1 LRTEPVI
8 LLHGLMMRSPALW
21 PLAARLRRQG
31 FQPEMFNYGTM
42 WRGPARAME
51 RLAMRLY
58 AFGDTPVH
66 LVAHSLGGLIAA
78 ETLNR
83 YQRLP
88 RGRLVCLGS
97 PIAGSASAR
106 GIAERGLGFLAGKS
120 GPLLRGGLIQL
131 PGDREVGMVAGIRS
145 LGLGKYFGHLEG
157 PNDGTVAMWETRLP
171 GLADH
176 IAVPCGHAGLIF
188 SAPVAELAGNF
199 LRTGVFRP

>member
-1 LRTEPVI
+1 
-8 LLHGLMMRSPALW
+8 MMRRPAMW
-21 PLAARLRRQG
+21 PLAARLRAQG
-31 FQPEMFNYGTM
+31 FPTETFGYGTL
-42 WRGPARAME
+42 WDGPARAME

-58 AFGDTPVH
+58 AYGDGPVH

-83 YQRLP
+83 YQKLP
-88 RGRLVCLGS
+88 PGRLVCIGS
-97 PIAGSASAR
+97 PLAGSEAAR
-106 GIAERGLGFLAGKS
+106 GLADRGLGFLAGKS

-131 PGDREVGMVAGIRS
+131 PRGREVGMVAGIRS
-145 LGLGKYFGHLEG
+145 VGLGKYFGRLEG

-176 IAVPCGHAGLIF
+176 VAVPSSHAGLIV
-188 SAPVAELAGNF
+188 SGPVARLAGNF